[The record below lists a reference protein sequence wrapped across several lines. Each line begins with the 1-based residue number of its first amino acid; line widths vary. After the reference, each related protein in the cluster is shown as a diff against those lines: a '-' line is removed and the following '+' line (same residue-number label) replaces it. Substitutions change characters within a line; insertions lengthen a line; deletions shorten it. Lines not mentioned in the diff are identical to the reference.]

1 MSSKLITLPTPE
13 EDDPKPRPLKRRR
26 IEVLSSHTMC
36 CTCREEM
43 MPDLLLVGCSNR
55 HTMCH
60 LCTRVFA
67 SSKLVMNK
75 FPRYFP
81 GKVSL
86 RQDLQCPLCC
96 EALNGTTNMFV
107 YDNVVPG
114 QKCSDGVG
122 EGFDC
127 PYKQI
132 LSKEVHRSVGCHK
145 KLSLKDLHKHL
156 IEKHNQT
163 VKCPNCSTWLCDG
176 EKTNS
181 EDLLLSHILKHCQEI
196 KCHGCDRSGNMIN
209 MFMHSTMGRDHVCD
223 TAKTLFHTFG
233 KQLWECFHLF
243 EDTENMTQL
252 ATMMLRWVMQY
263 MYQRQNGPELGVD
276 IFGKH
281 FHRIFYAFVLQMFCH
296 IHAPLINSDIT
307 TLLNR
312 LLQLSQRHNHVE
324 YEDMVM
330 MCTSAFAKR
339 YKRRM
344 DFVSQLPFSYRLI
357 VMTLSDFQHAQ
368 CCLKRYPKTLTPMEQ
383 SDVTNLIR
391 VYEKMIPQASF
402 AVTFDLPNIAFM
414 PSASEA
420 ASSTMVVAD
429 LNTIEE

>member
-1 MSSKLITLPTPE
+1 MSSEAAAASEE
-13 EDDPKPRPLKRRR
+13 EDDEPKPRPLKRRR
-26 IEVLSSHTMC
+26 IEVLSTHTLC

-55 HTMCH
+55 HAMCH

-86 RQDLQCPLCC
+86 RQDMQCPLCC

-107 YDNVVPG
+107 YE
-114 QKCSDGVG
+114 SDDA
-122 EGFDC
+122 EEDHDC
-127 PYKQI
+127 PYKQ
-132 LSKEVHRSVGCHK
+132 LLPKDVHRPVGCHK
-145 KLSLKDLHKHL
+145 RMSLKTLHRHL
-156 IEKHNQT
+156 IDKHNQT

-181 EDLLLSHILKHCQEI
+181 EDLLLSHVLKHCQEI
-196 KCHGCDRSGNMIN
+196 KCQGCDRTGNMIN
-209 MFMHSTMGRDHVCD
+209 LFMHSTMGRDHVCD
-223 TAKTLFHTFG
+223 TAKTLFQTFG

-243 EDTENMTQL
+243 EETENMTQL
-252 ATMMLRWVMQY
+252 ATMMLRWVVQY
-263 MYQRQNGPELGVD
+263 LYQRQNGPELGVD

-296 IHAPLINSDIT
+296 IHAPLIESDIP
-307 TLLNR
+307 TLLNQ
-312 LLQLSQRHNHVE
+312 LLQLSQKDSHVE
-324 YEDMVM
+324 YEDTVM

-344 DFVSQLPFSYRLI
+344 DFVSHLPFSYRLI
-357 VMTLSDFQHAQ
+357 VMSLSDFQHAQ

-383 SDVTNLIR
+383 SDVTKLIR

-420 ASSTMVVAD
+420 ASSAVVVAELD
-429 LNTIEE
+429 PSEE